1 MRLLMILLMACFVFS
16 CKEKK
21 TGNAVQHKLP
31 FYTTADFTPHWFD
44 DSLQI
49 KDSIHTIPAFHFLD
63 QNGKVVSEKTF
74 DHKIY
79 VADFFFTSCPGICK
93 TLTNNLKLVQ
103 AAFENDSTV
112 LILSHSVTPDIDNI
126 ERLKLYANNFG
137 VKDDKWFL
145 ITGDKNEIYS
155 IARQAYFA
163 DEDLGEKKDVNDFL
177 HTENLLLIDKHKMIR
192 GIYKGTSVLQV
203 NDLIKDIKTLEAEE

>member
-1 MRLLMILLMACFVFS
+1 M
-16 CKEKK
+16 
-21 TGNAVQHKLP
+21 Q
-31 FYTTADFTPHWFD
+31 
-44 DSLQI
+44 
-49 KDSIHTIPAFHFLD
+49 
-63 QNGKVVSEKTF
+63 
-74 DHKIY
+74 
-79 VADFFFTSCPGICK
+79 
-93 TLTNNLKLVQ
+93 
-103 AAFENDSTV
+103 
-112 LILSHSVTPDIDNI
+112 DIDNI